1 MLSIFATEEKN
12 FFKFLVESIKENN
25 KQDPPSFKIDN
36 QLKNDLNQNSEPKDE
51 SIEKIPKG
59 RIVRSDDVSNTC
71 VDISTFTP
79 VEFILESFEFCT
91 TDLKNVCEVNILLL
105 WHKVPFWTRLLP

>member
-1 MLSIFATEEKN
+1 MIQYTQLLILTIVKHFCYKGKD
-12 FFKFLVESIKENN
+12 FLKFLVESIKENN
-25 KQDPPSFKIDN
+25 KQDPPSFKIDD

-105 WHKVPFWTRLLP
+105 